1 MATFGAYFSVEDYGK
16 LWFEADSLEQ
26 AQDLIDQVPERMSIE
41 DLPSVKINVKVGS
54 ELVIDGLERIG

>member
-41 DLPSVKINVKVGS
+41 DLPSVNYKLNGS
-54 ELVIDGLERIG
+54 EVVIDGLERIG

>member
-1 MATFGAYFSVEDYGK
+1 MATFSAWYSVEDFGK

-41 DLPSVKINVKVGS
+41 DLPSVKMKLKGS
-54 ELVIDGLERIG
+54 ELVIDGLERVD